1 MTNGLR
7 ASASRDNPQVAR
19 LTTVG
24 QGDAGHDVR
33 QFGVRATVNRV
44 TGAGVIV
51 LLLLIGVDFPLLWGI
66 RRLHDSSHHPLK
78 WAMWA

>member
-24 QGDAGHDVR
+24 QGDAR
-33 QFGVRATVNRV
+33 QFGVRTIVNPV

-51 LLLLIGVDFPLLWGI
+51 LLLLLGVDFPLLWGI
-66 RRLHDSSHHPLK
+66 RRLHDSSHHPL
-78 WAMWA
+78 MWA